1 MAESLCHAPVELIRR
16 KRDGETLSDDTIQG
30 FIQAYTDGEVPD
42 YQMSAFLMAV
52 YLKGMTVEETRAL
65 TLAMLHSGAVVDFS
79 DVPGLKVDKHST
91 GGVGDK
97 TSLVLAPVV
106 AAAGVAVPMI
116 SGRGLGHTG
125 GTLDKLESIPGFR
138 TDLSLDDFRR
148 LVSTIGVGLIGQTPE
163 IAPADK
169 KLYALRDVTGTV
181 ESLALI
187 TASIMSKKLAEGIDA
202 LVLDVKC
209 GNGAFM
215 KTPEQAKA
223 LANSLKAT
231 GEAMGKRVTA
241 LITDM
246 NQPLGC
252 SVGNSLEV
260 IESQQ
265 VIRGELLTGRFAE
278 LSIDLSAHMILLGK
292 AADSLE
298 SAREVVLNTIRSGA
312 ALQKWREIIGAQG
325 GNPDAAENDA
335 LLPTATKEA
344 VVTAPRDG
352 FVSSIETE
360 AVGMAGV
367 VLGAGR
373 LALDSIIDP
382 SVGFKIEVELGTE
395 VKKGDPLVRI
405 AYNRDASVPEVKARL
420 ERAFRIT
427 DERPEP
433 SELILS

>member
-1 MAESLCHAPVELIRR
+1 MSHSLSPVELIRR
-16 KRDGETLSDDTIQG
+16 KRDGEILSDDTIQG
-30 FIQAYTDGEVPD
+30 FIQAYTAGEVPD

-52 YLKGMTVEETRAL
+52 FLKGMTVEETRAL
-65 TLAMLHSGAVVDFS
+65 TLAMLHSGAVIDFS
-79 DVPGLKVDKHST
+79 DIPGFKVDKHST

-138 TDLSLDDFRR
+138 TDLTLDDFRR

-181 ESLALI
+181 ESLPLI

-215 KTPEQAKA
+215 KTFPNAQA
-223 LANSLKAT
+223 LADSLKAT

-246 NQPLGC
+246 NQPLGWA
-252 SVGNSLEV
+252 VGNALEV
-260 IESQQ
+260 IEAQQ

-278 LSIDLSAHMILLGK
+278 LSIDLSAHMILLGGVT
-292 AADSLE
+292 DTLE
-298 SAREVVLNTIRSGA
+298 AAREKVLETIRSGA
-312 ALQKWREIIGAQG
+312 ALEKWKEIIAAQG
-325 GNPDAAENDA
+325 GDPACAENDA
-335 LLPTATKEA
+335 KLPTATKEA
-344 VVTAPRDG
+344 VVVAASDG
-352 FVSSIETE
+352 FVTHIETE

-373 LALDSIIDP
+373 LTLDSVIDP
-382 SVGFKIEVELGTE
+382 SVGFKIEVELGAE
-395 VKKGDPLVRI
+395 VKKGDALVRI
-405 AYNRDASVPEVKARL
+405 AFNRDQTLPEVKARL
-420 ERAFRIT
+420 ERAFTIGL
-427 DERPEP
+427 EKPGE
-433 SELILS
+433 